1 MDTVSQKSR
10 EGRLANRRLKNSCR
24 LVKRWMDRA
33 MNERW
38 IERWMVGRLVSSR
51 LRRADY
57 GLRWVTVTQ
66 VFFSVL
72 SGAFTLGNALPY
84 VNSVATAVG
93 SSSSVFSVVDRKP
106 DIDAQSDAG
115 TKPST
120 IKGRIRFQDV
130 HFSYPSRPNIKVSGY
145 FDYFVY
151 CIVTSSHINELRI

>member
-1 MDTVSQKSR
+1 MDRQKSR
-10 EGRLANRRLKNSCR
+10 EGRLANSRLKKSWR
-24 LVKRWMDRA
+24 LVKGWMERA
-33 MNERW
+33 VRT
-38 IERWMVGRLVSSR
+38 VGRLVSSR
-51 LRRADY
+51 LRRTDY

-130 HFSYPSRPNIKVSGY
+130 HFSYPSRPNLKVSGY
-145 FDYFVY
+145 FDHFVY
-151 CIVTSSHINELRI
+151 CIVAFSHISYILRI